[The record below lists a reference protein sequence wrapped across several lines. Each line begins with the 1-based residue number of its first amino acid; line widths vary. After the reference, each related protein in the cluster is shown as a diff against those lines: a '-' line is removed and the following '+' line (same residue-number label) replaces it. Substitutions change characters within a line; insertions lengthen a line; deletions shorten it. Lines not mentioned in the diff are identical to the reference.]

1 MAMVFHGQSFVASLP
16 HRQTAIGGYRM
27 TSTNPASPARR
38 NGAWRRIGQVLSAAA
53 LVAVLTG
60 CEDKNTFVA
69 PPPPKVDVATPV
81 QRPVTRYIEATGNT
95 APIKS
100 VDLVARVQGFLQTID
115 YQDGSFVKQGTQLF
129 TIEPETYKLKL
140 EQAQAA
146 ESGAQASLR
155 QAEADYKRQAEL
167 VQRQVISQSTLDTS
181 TSNRDNAQANLLQ
194 AQANTKLAE
203 VNYGYT
209 KVTAPFDGI
218 VSAHMVSVGELVGVS
233 SPTQLATIV
242 AMDPIYVNF
251 TVNEQDVLRIR
262 AEAIRRGLTPADM
275 KQFPIQVGLQTE
287 TGYPHEGK
295 LDYVSPTLNQSTG
308 TLAVRGLVPNDTR
321 VLLPG
326 YFVRVRVPFDQEKSA
341 LLVPDTALGS
351 DQGGRYLLVVN
362 GDNVVEQRK
371 VQVGPVDNGLRVIE
385 SGLKP
390 EDRVVIAG
398 LLRVIPGQKID
409 PQVTKIEQSQAS
421 SK

>member
-1 MAMVFHGQSFVASLP
+1 
-16 HRQTAIGGYRM
+16 M
-27 TSTNPASPARR
+27 TWANLASPAHR
-38 NGAWRRIGQVLSAAA
+38 NGERRQIGRALAAM
-53 LVAVLTG
+53 VAVVALAG

-81 QRPVTRYIEATGNT
+81 QRAGTRYVEATGNT

-100 VDLVARVQGFLQTID
+100 VDLVARVQGFLQSID
-115 YQDGSFVKQGTQLF
+115 YTDGTFVKQGTQLF

-140 EQAQAA
+140 DQAQAA
-146 ESGAQASLR
+146 EAGAQASLR
-155 QAEADYKRQAEL
+155 QAEADFKRQSDL
-167 VQRQVISQSTLDTS
+167 VQRQAVSQATLDTS
-181 TSNRDNAQANLLQ
+181 TSTRENAQANLQQ
-194 AQANTKLAE
+194 AQANTRLAE
-203 VNYGYT
+203 LNYGYT
-209 KVTAPFDGI
+209 KVSAPFDGV
-218 VSAHMVSVGELVGVS
+218 VSAHMVSIGELVGVA

-242 AMDPIYVNF
+242 AMDPIWVNF

-262 AEAIRRGLTPADM
+262 AEAQRRGLTAADL

-287 TGYPHEGK
+287 TGYPHEGH
-295 LDYVSPTLNQSTG
+295 LDYVAPTLNQSTG
-308 TLAVRGLVPNDTR
+308 TLAVRGLVPNDKR

-326 YFVRVRVPFDQEKSA
+326 YFARVRVPFDQDKNA

-362 GDNVVEQRK
+362 TDNLVEQRK
-371 VQVGPVDNGLRVIE
+371 VQIGAADNGLRVVE

-390 EDRVVIAG
+390 DDRVVIAG

-409 PQVTKIEQSQAS
+409 PQLTKIEQPQAS
-421 SK
+421 AK